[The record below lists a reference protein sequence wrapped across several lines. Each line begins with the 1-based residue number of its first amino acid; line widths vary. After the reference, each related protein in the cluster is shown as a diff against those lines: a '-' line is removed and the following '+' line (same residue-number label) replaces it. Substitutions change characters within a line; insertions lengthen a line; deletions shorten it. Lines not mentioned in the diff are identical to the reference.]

1 MCFTAC
7 PVTAGTEETGFSLSI
22 AKTISADETPAGK
35 KPGVSQGLASD
46 CHNDY
51 LMIPGGFNLA
61 NPAAPADNMALD
73 RYCGERLNALPNSA
87 TSSTVCSKLAVSS
100 SFASTVTGI
109 RFIN

>member
-7 PVTAGTEETGFSLSI
+7 PVTTGTEETSFSLSI
-22 AKTISADETPAGK
+22 ARTIAVDETPAAK

-51 LMIPGGFNLA
+51 LMIPGGFNSA
-61 NPAAPADNMALD
+61 NPAPEANMALD
-73 RYCGERLNALPNSA
+73 RYCGERLNALPNSV

-100 SFASTVTGI
+100 ISDSTLVLV
-109 RFIN
+109 